1 MKYWFI
7 LNNKQVGPIAAE
19 DLNQV
24 DFNATTPAWHEG
36 LRDWIP
42 AGQIEA
48 LRAVIDRREAAAWS
62 APHNAAQAT
71 EIYTPQPEPTAA
83 TQFNRQPRRAVSS
96 MVQSEER
103 PSNYLVWA
111 IISTLLCNLIFGIIA
126 IIFASK
132 VNPAFEKGD
141 LAAARRNSERAQW
154 FIIISI
160 VLGVIWSPFQVALT
174 MLWNS

>member
-19 DLNQV
+19 DLNQI

-42 AGQIEA
+42 AGQIES

-62 APHNAAQAT
+62 APYNAAPAA
-71 EIYTPQPEPTAA
+71 EVYMPQTDN
-83 TQFNRQPRRAVSS
+83 TQPRRTISPV
-96 MVQSEER
+96 VQSEER

-132 VNPAFEKGD
+132 VNPAFDKGD
-141 LAAARRNSERAQW
+141 FVAARRNSERAQW

-160 VLGVIWSPFQVALT
+160 VLGVIWSPFQLALT

>member
-7 LNNKQVGPIAAE
+7 LNNKQIGPIEAD

-24 DFNATTPAWHEG
+24 DFNAKTPAWHEG
-36 LRDWIP
+36 LPDWIP

-48 LRAVIDRREAAAWS
+48 LRAVIDRREAAQWS
-62 APHNAAQAT
+62 ATYNSAPAAGT
-71 EIYTPQPEPTAA
+71 YTAEPRLAAEVTPEPHRSISPVA
-83 TQFNRQPRRAVSS
+83 
-96 MVQSEER
+96 QSEER

-111 IISTLLCNLIFGIIA
+111 IISTLLCNLIFGVIA

-132 VNPAFEKGD
+132 VNSSFDKGD
-141 LAAARRNSERAQW
+141 IAGARLNSERAQW
-154 FIIISI
+154 FIILSI

>member
-7 LNNKQVGPIAAE
+7 LNNKQVGPIEAE

-24 DFNATTPAWHEG
+24 DFSANTPAWHEG

-42 AGQIEA
+42 AGQIEV
-48 LRAVIDRREAAAWS
+48 LRAVIDSRETATWS
-62 APHNAAQAT
+62 ANYNAAPAN
-71 EIYTPQPEPTAA
+71 EAYTPQPQSAA
-83 TQFNRQPRRAVSS
+83 YANQQPRRTISTMA
-96 MVQSEER
+96 QSEER

-132 VNPAFEKGD
+132 VNPAFDKGD
-141 LAAARRNSERAQW
+141 YAAARRNSERAQW

-174 MLWNS
+174 MLWN